1 MLYVVKFVKVLAF
14 FLIFDKTLLFY
25 LLTNIWGSIGQNLG
39 TIIHL
44 EALDDWLTCLVVG
57 RLGQSY

>member
-14 FLIFDKTLLFY
+14 FLIFDKTFLFY
-25 LLTNIWGSIGQNLG
+25 LLTNIWDSIGQNLG

-44 EALDDWLTCLVVG
+44 EALDD
-57 RLGQSY
+57 

>member
-1 MLYVVKFVKVLAF
+1 MLYVVKFDKVLAF
-14 FLIFDKTLLFY
+14 FLIFDKTFLFY

-44 EALDDWLTCLVVG
+44 EALDD
-57 RLGQSY
+57 